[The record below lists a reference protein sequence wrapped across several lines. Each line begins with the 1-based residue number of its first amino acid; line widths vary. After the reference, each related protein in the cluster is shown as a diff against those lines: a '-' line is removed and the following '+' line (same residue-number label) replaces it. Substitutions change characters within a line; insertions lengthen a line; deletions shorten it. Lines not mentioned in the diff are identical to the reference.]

1 MGFGPGGMGGGG
13 PGMGPGMGMGGM
25 AGSAR
30 PSMRKALVVFENSS
44 YRYLWFSN
52 VAGFTGMQMQQVA
65 RGLLAWQLTH
75 SFAAVGVVS
84 LSFGLPMLF
93 LSLIGGAVADRVDKR
108 NLAMRTQFGVGLIAL
123 ATAILVATDTI
134 TIEFLFIVGL
144 LQGTLFAFSM
154 PARMPL
160 MAEVVPETQL
170 MSAIALGNAA
180 MNATRLVGPAVAGAL
195 IGVWGIESAY
205 FVQAFMYMVSV
216 LLYLGVPAGR
226 GGGFGLARRSGVFS
240 EIGEGLRYVVGN
252 RTIRLLLFMAFV
264 PTMFGMPYIM
274 LLPGFVQQ
282 GLGRGAS
289 DFGFLLTVSGAG
301 ALVGSLAVATLS
313 DFPWKPL
320 LQVVMGVAAGLAL
333 VLLGVASTAFGYTGA
348 LAAIVV
354 LGLAFT
360 TYQTLNMTMVMA
372 ASKPE
377 YYGRVMS
384 IYMLTFS
391 VMPLMAAPLGVVA
404 DRVGGAA
411 NVFVGQGMVIAVFMA
426 LVAVAN
432 PRYIFSRVSAAPAF
446 FGGRGM
452 GMGGQ
457 PGGAGPRRAAEQ
469 GTPVVAARVAE
480 QGTPVVAAR
489 VAEQGTPVVA
499 ARVAEQGTPVVAARV
514 AEQGTPVVAARVAE
528 QGTPVVA
535 ARAAEQA
542 APVVAV
548 RTAEQATPVVATS
561 NGDSAS
567 PAVPVA
573 ASAARASGRLAP
585 VDYMGG
591 AEQPRGHDYMAN
603 GHEIA
608 SRGNGSAQQ
617 RRQPGWLTGYG
628 LTADA
633 TNGTSAMARRA
644 YGLEASPVSA
654 NGDGAARA
662 EPAAVGN
669 APAPASNE
677 PARPGPEPEPAA
689 YVSPGIETIAER
701 QHSTPDPGPAER
713 VNIPVPPPRGR
724 AGMLERS
731 LVAAVTATVVT
742 RALSSVLRSPPGR
755 R

>member
-469 GTPVVAARVAE
+469 AASVVAARVAE

-499 ARVAEQGTPVVAARV
+499 ARVAEQ
-514 AEQGTPVVAARVAE
+514 
-528 QGTPVVA
+528 
-535 ARAAEQA
+535 A

-548 RTAEQATPVVATS
+548 RAAEQATPVVAAS

-573 ASAARASGRLAP
+573 ASAARASGRPAP